1 MFLMDNDIILLEGQE
16 YFTKMAMDVSSVLDI
31 VRKKGYFKSCGKFNI
46 YYEFYINPC
55 EKAAIF
61 ISHGL
66 CEFTSKYEEVIYK
79 FFSEGYSVFIMDYR
93 GHGYS
98 DRAVSDLSKVYTRSF
113 MDYVEDAKYFIQE
126 IVAKESL
133 TGSIFLFAHSM
144 GGTIGALLLE
154 EYPRLFKCAVLS
166 SPMFEINFGRFPWQ
180 LASVVS
186 YMAKFFFLG
195 KRYAYGQKPFD
206 IAYNF
211 KVNNTCV
218 SEARY
223 KYILQKRIKD
233 SKYRTSGVTYA
244 WSSAGIAAV
253 RKLHRNAKKASVP
266 VLIFQAGL
274 DTLVKPKGQEV
285 FARNVPDA
293 EIIVIKDAK
302 HEIYNAGTSARI
314 EYYKR
319 ILEFY
324 NKWL

>member
-1 MFLMDNDIILLEGQE
+1 MDNDIILLEGQE
-16 YFTKMAMDVSSVLDI
+16 YFTKMAADVSPALDAA
-31 VRKKGYFKSCGKFNI
+31 RKKGYFKGCGNFNI

-66 CEFTSKYEEVIYK
+66 CEFTLKYEEVIYK

-98 DRAVSDLSKVYTRSF
+98 GRAVSDLSKVSINSF

-126 IVAKESL
+126 IVVKESL
-133 TGSIFLFAHSM
+133 TGNTFLFAHSM

-154 EYPRLFKCAVLS
+154 EYPCLFKCAVLS

-180 LASVVS
+180 FAGIVS
-186 YMAKFFFLG
+186 YAAKLIFLG
-195 KRYAYGQKPFD
+195 KKYAYGQKPFD
-206 IAYNF
+206 MEYNF
-211 KVNNTCV
+211 ELNTTCV

-223 KYILQKRIKD
+223 RYIFQKRIAD
-233 SKYRTSGVTYA
+233 NKYRTSGVTYE
-244 WSSAGIAAV
+244 WSCAGIKAV
-253 RKLHRNAKKASVP
+253 KRLQKNAKKTSVP

-274 DTLVKPKGQEV
+274 DTLVKPEGHEAFV
-285 FARNVPDA
+285 ENTAYA
-293 EIIVIKDAK
+293 ELIVIKDAK
-302 HEIYNAGTSARI
+302 HEIYNAGTRARV
-314 EYYKR
+314 EYYKK